1 MANKVSNHL
10 HQLIHSLTGTEKRYF
25 KKFAV
30 RHSAKDKTAY
40 LQLFE
45 AIEKQSVYDEEK
57 ILEKLFKSSSKSAFS
72 LSKNRLYHQMLKSL
86 DAFHAESSVDS
97 ELNYYLHYAEILFDK
112 ALYDQ
117 CRRILS
123 SAEKIADKNEKWIA
137 LLQIIKHQKRLAE
150 LNNYESAEENTIEK
164 LANRESEIL
173 KILDAE
179 AGLWHRKS
187 MVFAKLFKQGQV
199 RKPKDVN
206 LLQTQIEEIKE
217 FSDSHPISFEAA
229 YLSLHSQS
237 AFYFSTG
244 DYINCHKIL
253 KRNIELME
261 SRLELVKGDPSIF
274 ISAITNIIYI
284 SAKLNLFSDVDT
296 YLQKSR
302 NMPVKLRSKITA
314 DLQLRIF
321 TNTYSL
327 ELAICALSGNVE
339 RGIAAVKEVEKG
351 LAKWDTQL
359 SDVRKAG
366 FYHTISTIYILAND
380 FKKALSWNNKLLNTI
395 PIEKSEDQYC
405 FGKIMHILIQ
415 YELGNYDAIP
425 HSLKSLKRQLKLR
438 KRKHDFEN
446 EFIELMSYV
455 SKADN
460 DQSHNSIFQ
469 DFANKMEALETDPQ
483 NKIAFEYFDFKS
495 WADAKILGKPLAQ
508 LVRERAPEKDVL

>member
-25 KKFAV
+25 KKFAL
-30 RHSAKDKTAY
+30 RHASKDKTAY
-40 LQLFE
+40 LKLFE
-45 AIEKQSVYDEEK
+45 AIEKQSAYNEEK
-57 ILEKLFKSSSKSAFS
+57 IRAMPFASSSKSAFS
-72 LSKNRLYHQMLKSL
+72 LSKNRLYHQILKSL
-86 DAFHAESSVDS
+86 DAFYAESSVDS

-150 LNNYESAEENTIEK
+150 LNNYESARENTIEK
-164 LANRESEIL
+164 LADRESEIL
-173 KILDAE
+173 NILDAE

-187 MVFAKLFKQGQV
+187 MIFAELFKQGQV
-199 RKPKDVN
+199 RKPLDVD
-206 LLQTQIEEIKE
+206 LLQSQIEEIKD
-217 FSDSHPISFEAA
+217 FSKSHPISFESA
-229 YLSLHSQS
+229 YLSLHTQS

-253 KRNIELME
+253 KSNIELME
-261 SRLELVKGDPSIF
+261 SRLELVKADPTIY

-302 NMPVKLRSKITA
+302 NMPEKLRSKITT

-321 TNTYSL
+321 TSTYSL
-327 ELAICALSGNVE
+327 ELAICVLSGNIE
-339 RGIAAVKEVEKG
+339 RGIFAVKEVEKG
-351 LAKWDTQL
+351 LSKWHTQL

-366 FYHTISTIYILAND
+366 FYHTISTIYILASD
-380 FKKALSWNNKLLNTI
+380 FKKALRWNNKLLDTI
-395 PIEKSEDQYC
+395 PIEKSEEQYC
-405 FGKIMHILIQ
+405 FAKIMHILIQ

-425 HSLKSLKRQLKLR
+425 HNLKSLKRQLKLR
-438 KRKHDFEN
+438 KRKHHFEK
-446 EFIELMSYV
+446 EFIEFMTSV
-455 SKADN
+455 SKTAN
-460 DQSHNSIFQ
+460 AQSHNSIFQ
-469 DFANKMEALETDPQ
+469 DFANKMKALETHPQ
-483 NKIAFEYFDFKS
+483 DKVAFEYFDFIS

-508 LVRERAPEKDVL
+508 LVRERAPEEDVL